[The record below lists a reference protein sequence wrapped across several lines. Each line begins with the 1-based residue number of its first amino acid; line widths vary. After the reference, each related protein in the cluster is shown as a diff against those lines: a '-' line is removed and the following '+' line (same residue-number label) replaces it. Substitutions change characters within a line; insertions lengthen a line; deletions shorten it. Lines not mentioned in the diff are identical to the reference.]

1 MTESCDV
8 AIVGGG
14 VVGSATAYFLLGQT
28 SFKGRVVVIEKDSTY
43 TDAATSRSVGGVRQ
57 QFSTPENISISSFG
71 ATFLK
76 NIGEYLSVDGEAPS
90 VPFTQWGYLFLATPS
105 GLDTLKANHATQTGL
120 GADIALMTPEQLKTK
135 FPWLNTADLA
145 GGSFGRTNEGWT
157 DPYGLLQAFKRKAR
171 SLGAMYLNDEAVG
184 IQHAGSRVQAVQLA
198 KGGRLACG
206 SLVDSAGYHS
216 QTVAAMAGI
225 ELPIR
230 PRKRCVFVFDCKT
243 PIERA
248 PLTIDPSGVYFRPE
262 GAGFIGGVAPPEDRD
277 PDCLDFDIDYSL
289 FEETVWPTLAER
301 VPAFESIK
309 LARAWCCHYDY
320 NTVDQ
325 NAVLGPHPEIANFFF
340 ASGFSGHGLQQS
352 PAVGRATAELIAY
365 GAYRSIDLTRFGY
378 DRFAKGRPIIELN
391 VV

>member
-14 VVGSATAYFLLGQT
+14 VVGSATAYFLLAQT
-28 SFKGRVVVIEKDSTY
+28 AFKGRVVVIEKDSTY
-43 TDAATSRSVGGVRQ
+43 NDAATSRSVGGVRQ
-57 QFSTPENISISSFG
+57 QFSTPENISISTFG
-71 ATFLK
+71 AKFLR
-76 NIGEYLSVDGEAPS
+76 NIADYLSVDGEAPS
-90 VPFTQWGYLFLATPS
+90 VPFTQWGYLFLATAG
-105 GLDTLKANHATQTGL
+105 GLDILKANHATQTGL
-120 GADIALMTPEQLKTK
+120 GADIALMTAEQLKAR

-145 GGSFGRTNEGWT
+145 GGSFGRSNEGWT

-171 SLGAMYLNDEAVG
+171 SLGAVYLNDEVVG
-184 IQHAGSRVQAVQLA
+184 VERAGGRIQAVQLA

-206 SLVDSAGYHS
+206 NMVDSAGYHS
-216 QTVAAMAGI
+216 HKVAAMAGI
-225 ELPIR
+225 DLPIR

-243 PIERA
+243 PIDRA
-248 PLTIDPSGVYFRPE
+248 PLTIDPTGVYFRPE

-277 PDCLDFDIDYSL
+277 PDCLDFEVDYSL
-289 FEETVWPTLAER
+289 FEETVWPVLADR
-301 VPAFESIK
+301 IPAFESIK
-309 LARAWCCHYDY
+309 LTRAWACHYDY

-325 NAVLGPHPEIANFFF
+325 NAILGPHPEIANFFF

-352 PAVGRATAELIAY
+352 PGVGRATAEAIVY

-378 DRFAKGRPIIELN
+378 DRFAKDRPIFELN

>member
-14 VVGSATAYFLLGQT
+14 VVGSAIAYFLLGQT

-43 TDAATSRSVGGVRQ
+43 TDAATPRSVGGVRQ

-71 ATFLK
+71 AAFLK

-120 GADIALMTPEQLKTK
+120 GADIALMTPEQLKAK

-171 SLGAMYLNDEAVG
+171 SLGAVYLNDEAVG
-184 IQHAGSRVQAVQLA
+184 IQRAGSRVQAVQLA
-198 KGGRLACG
+198 KAGRLACG
-206 SLVDSAGYHS
+206 TLVDSAGYHS

-262 GAGFIGGVAPPEDRD
+262 GAAFIGGVAPPEDRD

>member
-1 MTESCDV
+1 MSESCDV

-28 SFKGRVVVIEKDSTY
+28 SFKGRVVVIEKDSSY
-43 TDAATSRSVGGVRQ
+43 ADAATPRSVGGVRQ
-57 QFSTPENISISSFG
+57 QFSTPENISISTFG
-71 ATFLK
+71 AAFLR
-76 NIGEYLSVDGEAPS
+76 NIDEYLSVDGEAPG
-90 VPFTQWGYLFLATPS
+90 VPFTQWGYLFLATSS

-120 GADIALMTPEQLKTK
+120 GADIALMSPDQLKSK

-171 SLGAMYLNDEAVG
+171 SLGAVYLNDEVVG
-184 IQHAGSRVQAVQLA
+184 IERANGRVVAVQLA
-198 KGGRLACG
+198 KGGRLGCG
-206 SLVDSAGYHS
+206 NLVNSAGYHS

-277 PDCLDFDIDYSL
+277 PDCLDFEIDYSL
-289 FEETVWPTLAER
+289 FEETVWPVLAER
-301 VPAFESIK
+301 IPAFESIK
-309 LARAWCCHYDY
+309 LNRAWCCHYDY

-325 NAVLGPHPEIANFFF
+325 NAILGPHPKIANFFF

-352 PAVGRATAELIAY
+352 PAVGRATAEMIVY
-365 GAYRSIDLTRFGY
+365 GAFRSIDLTRFGY

>member
-43 TDAATSRSVGGVRQ
+43 TDAATPRSVGGVRQ

-71 ATFLK
+71 AAFLK

-120 GADIALMTPEQLKTK
+120 GADIALMTPEQLKAK

-171 SLGAMYLNDEAVG
+171 SLGAVYLNDEAVG
-184 IQHAGSRVQAVQLA
+184 IQRAGSRVQAVQLA
-198 KGGRLACG
+198 KAGRLACG
-206 SLVDSAGYHS
+206 TLVDSAGYHS

-262 GAGFIGGVAPPEDRD
+262 GAAFIGGVAPPEDRD

>member
-28 SFKGRVVVIEKDSTY
+28 SFTGRVVVIEKDSSY
-43 TDAATSRSVGGVRQ
+43 ADAATPRSVGGVRQ
-57 QFSTPENISISSFG
+57 QFSTPENISISTFG
-71 ATFLK
+71 AAFLK
-76 NIGEYLSVDGEAPS
+76 NIDDYLSVDGEAPG
-90 VPFTQWGYLFLATPS
+90 VPFTQWGYLFLASAS

-120 GADIALMTPEQLKTK
+120 GADIVLMAPDQLKVK
-135 FPWLNTADLA
+135 FPWLNTDGLA
-145 GGSFGRTNEGWT
+145 GGSFGRSNEGWT

-171 SLGAMYLNDEAVG
+171 SLGAVYLNDEVVG
-184 IQHAGSRVQAVQLA
+184 IERSGGRVAAVKLA

-206 SLVDSAGYHS
+206 NLVDSAGFHS

-289 FEETVWPTLAER
+289 FEETVWPVLAER
-301 VPAFESIK
+301 IPVFESIK
-309 LARAWCCHYDY
+309 LNRAWCCHYDY

-325 NAVLGPHPEIANFFF
+325 NAVLGPHPEIGNFFF

-352 PAVGRATAELIAY
+352 PAVGRATAEMIVY